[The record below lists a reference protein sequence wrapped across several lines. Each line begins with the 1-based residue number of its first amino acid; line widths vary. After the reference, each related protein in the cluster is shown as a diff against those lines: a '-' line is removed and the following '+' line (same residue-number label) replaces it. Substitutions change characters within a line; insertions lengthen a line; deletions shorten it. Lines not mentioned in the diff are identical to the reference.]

1 MIKISKIAFE
11 ALRDTD
17 GNVSRKPVE
26 WLRRNKL
33 ACIWC
38 ILCMLAEIPI
48 AILRFVLMTICF
60 IPYKIYEHLEDMS
73 F

>member
-11 ALRDTD
+11 
-17 GNVSRKPVE
+17 
-26 WLRRNKL
+26 

-48 AILRFVLMTICF
+48 VILRFVLMTICF
-60 IPYKIYEHLEDMS
+60 IPHKIYEHLEDMS

>member
-17 GNVSRKPVE
+17 GNVSIKPVE
-26 WLRRNKL
+26 WWRRNKL

-48 AILRFVLMTICF
+48 VILRFVLMTICF
-60 IPYKIYEHLEDMS
+60 IPHKIYEYLEDMS

>member
-17 GNVSRKPVE
+17 GNISRKPVE
-26 WLRRNKL
+26 WWRRNKL

-38 ILCMLAEIPI
+38 LLCITIQIPFTCLKCI
-48 AILRFVLMTICF
+48 VMIICF
-60 IPYKIYEHLEDMS
+60 IPHAIYEKLENLD